1 MTARK
6 KDEDKQKVG
15 RRSSYREAYANQALK
30 LALLGAKDKELADF
44 FGVSTQTLNK
54 WKKDYPEFLDAL
66 KKGKDV
72 ADSNVAS
79 KLYNRAIGYDFKET
93 HIVRKDGKVVGEK
106 HITKH
111 QPPDTTAAIFWLKNR
126 QPDKWRDRK
135 ELQVGNKLGDDLESM
150 TDEELRAIIR
160 GEKEQSGNINSAG
173 KGGNLAKEAGGE

>member
-15 RRSSYREAYANQALK
+15 RKSSYREAYANQALK
-30 LALLGAKDKELADF
+30 LALLGAKDKEISDF
-44 FGVSTQTLNK
+44 FGVSEQTLNK

-79 KLYNRAIGYDFKET
+79 KLYNRAIGYDFEET
-93 HIVRKDGKVVGEK
+93 HIVRKDGVIVGEK

-135 ELQVGNKLGDDLESM
+135 ELDTNIRLDDELEKM
-150 TDEELRAIIR
+150 TDEQLAAIVR
-160 GEKEQSGNINSAG
+160 GEEK
-173 KGGNLAKEAGGE
+173 

>member
-15 RRSSYREAYANQALK
+15 RKSSYREAYADQALK
-30 LALLGAKDKELADF
+30 LALLGAKDKEISDF
-44 FGVSTQTLNK
+44 FGVSEQTLNK

-79 KLYNRAIGYDFKET
+79 KLYNRAIGYDFEET
-93 HIVRKDGKVVGEK
+93 HIVRKDGVIVGEK

-135 ELQVGNKLGDDLESM
+135 ELDTNIRLDDELEKM
-150 TDEELRAIIR
+150 TDEQLAAIIR
-160 GEKEQSGNINSAG
+160 GEEK
-173 KGGNLAKEAGGE
+173 

>member
-15 RRSSYREAYANQALK
+15 RKSSYRGAYANQALK
-30 LALLGAKDKELADF
+30 LALLGAKDKEISDF
-44 FGVSTQTLNK
+44 FGVSEQTLNK

-79 KLYNRAIGYDFKET
+79 KLYNRAIGYDFEET
-93 HIVRKDGKVVGEK
+93 HIVRKDGVIVGEK

-135 ELQVGNKLGDDLESM
+135 ELDTNIRLDDELEKM
-150 TDEELRAIIR
+150 TDEQLAAIVR
-160 GEKEQSGNINSAG
+160 GEEK
-173 KGGNLAKEAGGE
+173 